1 MKFRMTAMAGGAV
14 ALCGLLAGTAHGQA
28 LPNCNDA
35 TMFPN
40 PIYLSGSS
48 AFEPTAGLM
57 ALKLGAL
64 AGAAKVTLIYS
75 ATSSCDGPTNIR
87 GNVTLTGSADYFTP
101 NATDA
106 TKADKHSCSLDAA
119 VTKADVGVCDVFY
132 ENCPGNAGMTVPAGM
147 VDTQGPV
154 QAMIFIVP
162 ESNVTNTNLTAAEAQ
177 DIWGCGMS
185 GGVQPFT
192 NDAADTMQ
200 RNAGSGTQGVVAK
213 AINVPPGS
221 FKGVMNATGS
231 VLVTTL
237 LAAPDPGAAIGFLAA
252 DSYDSQRTK
261 LNSLAYQGIGQTK
274 AYYADS
280 TVDAFDKHNVRDGH
294 YLVWGPEHFFAAAD
308 ATGKITNTNAANFIG
323 WVNGTVTTAA
333 FNYIDIEAA
342 ANVIPQC
349 AMKVKRDTDG
359 GLLQRYTPAAPCGCY
374 WESKAT
380 KTAAPVGCTA
390 CTTDADCTASG
401 KKCSNTFCE

>member
-1 MKFRMTAMAGGAV
+1 MKFRTSLIAGGAA
-14 ALCGLLAGTAHGQA
+14 ALGSLLAGAAYGQA
-28 LPNCNDA
+28 IPNCNDT

-57 ALKLGAL
+57 AIKLGAL
-64 AGAAKVTLIYS
+64 TGADKVTLIYS
-75 ATSSCDGPTNIR
+75 ATSSCDGPAHIR
-87 GNVTLTGSADYFTP
+87 DMTTLTGSADYWTP
-101 NATDA
+101 NAA
-106 TKADKHSCSLDAA
+106 NPNLADKHSCSLDAA
-119 VTKADVGVCDVFY
+119 PTKADIGVCDIFY
-132 ENCPGNAGMTVPAGM
+132 ENCPGNDATIPAGI

-162 ESNVTNTNLTAAEAQ
+162 KSNTMNTNLTAAEAQ

-185 GGVQPFT
+185 GGVEPFT
-192 NDAADTMQ
+192 ADMTDTQQ

-213 AINVPPGS
+213 AINVPAGS
-221 FKGVMNATGS
+221 FKGKTNTAGS
-231 VLVTTL
+231 DLVSSLT
-237 LAAPDPGAAIGFLAA
+237 AAPDPGSAIGFLAA
-252 DSYDSQRTK
+252 DSYDTK
-261 LNSLAYQGIGQTK
+261 RSTLNALAFEAFGQLK

-280 TVDAFDKHNVRDGH
+280 TADTFDKRNVRDGH
-294 YLVWGPEHFFAAAD
+294 YVVWGPEHFFAAAD
-308 ATGKITNTNAANFIG
+308 NTGAVSNANAAKFVG

-349 AMKVKRDTDG
+349 AMKVTRAQDG
-359 GLLQRYTPAAPCGCY
+359 GLMSRYTPPKPCGCY

-380 KTAAPVGCTA
+380 MSTPADCTA

-401 KKCSNTFCE
+401 KHCSYNFCE